1 MTGTTGLTGTTGA
14 TGYNGSTG
22 ATGLTGTTGA
32 TGLTGTTGATGLTG
46 ATGVSGLGGSNTQVI
61 FNDTGVANGSA
72 NLTFDKTTNY
82 LTVGGGS
89 GGNITGANVIFA
101 NIFTSNIATGTAP
114 FTVSS
119 TTTVAN
125 LAAATATTAG
135 TVTTAAQGNIT
146 SVGTLTLL
154 GVSGTITAANI
165 TANTGVFTGNGN
177 GLSSLVGA
185 NVTGQVGNALVAGT
199 VYTAAQGNI
208 TSVGTL
214 TSLGVSGTIT
224 AANITANTGVF
235 TGNGNGLSSLV
246 GANVTGTVPSAT
258 SATNAAALLQN
269 TSTSTTVYPKF
280 STSSANGNSSAVIN
294 TSISANLGNA
304 SITATTFVGALS
316 GAATTAGTVTTNA
329 QPNITSVGTLTGLT
343 LSGNVNMGTKNI
355 TSLADPVSAQDAAT
369 KNYVDTTAQGLDPKA
384 SVVYATTATLFGNG
398 GTGYTYNNGTSGVGA
413 TLTNS
418 GTTAGLTLDG
428 GNTPTVGDRILV
440 KNEAGAFVNN
450 TTQSAAFNGI
460 YTVTTVG
467 TASVAWV
474 LTRSTD
480 FDAGTEMPGAFV
492 FVELGTTNAD
502 TGWTCTTNNPITVG
516 TTSITFVQ
524 FSGAGTYSAG
534 TGLTLTG
541 STFSVNASQTQIT
554 SVGTLTSLGVS
565 GTITAANI
573 TANTGV
579 FTGNGNGLSSLVGA
593 NVTGTVGSATN
604 AAALLQ
610 NTSTSTTVY
619 PTFSTSSANG
629 NSSAVIN
636 TSISA
641 NLGNASITATTFVGA
656 LSGAAT
662 SATTAGTVTTNAQP
676 NITSVGT
683 LTTLIVGNATA
694 NSTFGNGTITAT
706 GNVTVGNLLGVH
718 ANGNSNVN
726 IATANGNVTI
736 AAVGN
741 TTMTVTGTGANIT
754 GTANISG
761 NANVGNIGGT
771 GAVFTTLGGTLT
783 TNAQPNITSVGTLT
797 SLGVNGTVTAVA
809 FTANTGVFTGNG
821 NGLSSLVGA
830 NVTGQ
835 VGNALVAGT
844 VYTNAQPNI
853 TSVGTL
859 TSLSVT
865 GNISAGNVTVTSYHL
880 RSVATSI
887 SAAGT
892 VQANATALTKEMN
905 IVSTVASGAGVV
917 MPTAVAGMVIT
928 ITNTSAN
935 SLLVYPA
942 SGGTI
947 NSLAANA
954 GFTQGTGATLQ
965 FIAPTTTQWY
975 TVGATYA

>member
-1 MTGTTGLTGTTGA
+1 M
-14 TGYNGSTG
+14 
-22 ATGLTGTTGA
+22 
-32 TGLTGTTGATGLTG
+32 
-46 ATGVSGLGGSNTQVI
+46 
-61 FNDTGVANGSA
+61 
-72 NLTFDKTTNY
+72 
-82 LTVGGGS
+82 
-89 GGNITGANVIFA
+89 
-101 NIFTSNIATGTAP
+101 
-114 FTVSS
+114 
-119 TTTVAN
+119 
-125 LAAATATTAG
+125 
-135 TVTTAAQGNIT
+135 
-146 SVGTLTLL
+146 
-154 GVSGTITAANI
+154 
-165 TANTGVFTGNGN
+165 
-177 GLSSLVGA
+177 
-185 NVTGQVGNALVAGT
+185 TGQVGNALVAGT
-199 VYTAAQGNI
+199 VY
-208 TSVGTL
+208 
-214 TSLGVSGTIT
+214 
-224 AANITANTGVF
+224 
-235 TGNGNGLSSLV
+235 
-246 GANVTGTVPSAT
+246 
-258 SATNAAALLQN
+258 
-269 TSTSTTVYPKF
+269 
-280 STSSANGNSSAVIN
+280 
-294 TSISANLGNA
+294 
-304 SITATTFVGALS
+304 
-316 GAATTAGTVTTNA
+316 TNA

-355 TSLADPVSAQDAAT
+355 TSLADPVAAQDAAT

-418 GTTAGLTLDG
+418 GTTAALSIDG
-428 GNTPTVGDRILV
+428 STPTVGDRVLI
-440 KNEAGAFVNN
+440 KNESGAFVNN

-467 TASVAWV
+467 TVSVAWV

-492 FVELGTTNAD
+492 FVEAGTTNAD

-516 TTSITFVQ
+516 TTLITFVQ

-593 NVTGTVGSATN
+593 NVTGQVGNALVAGTVYTN
-604 AAALLQ
+604 AQPNITSVGTLTSLAVTGNISVTGQL
-610 NTSTSTTVY
+610 TSTIASGTAPFVV
-619 PTFSTSSANG
+619 TS
-629 NSSAVIN
+629 N
-636 TSISA
+636 TQVA
-641 NLGNASITATTFVGA
+641 NLSVASAGT
-656 LSGAAT
+656 AT

-706 GNVTVGNLLGVH
+706 GNVTVGNLIGVH

-741 TTMTVTGTGANIT
+741 TTLTVTGTGANIA

-761 NANVGNIGGT
+761 NANVGNIGAAT
-771 GAVFTTLGGTLT
+771 AIFTTG
-783 TNAQPNITSVGTLT
+783 NITTVNSGL
-797 SLGVNGTVTAVA
+797 LQNGTSNVTIA
-809 FTANTGVFTGNG
+809 
-821 NGLSSLVGA
+821 SGA
-830 NVTGQ
+830 NVSIFTAGNATAQFVVTSTGANIPGTANV
-835 VGNALVAGT
+835 VGNANVGNIGATQGIFTTSANIPLINSGNSNITLTANGNVSTYITGNATAQLVVTATGANIAGYANVVGNIIAGNVGIGISSPNQKLQVNNPAASSSFALFTNSTTGSTASDGTYFGVDSSGLAYVWNQENSAMLFGTNNGERMRIDANGNVGIGTNSANPASRLDVSSGYIISGTSTSTAGT
-844 VYTNAQPNI
+844 KILAGYYSSGHIATFGSEYSSGGPVLGYGVWPSTSATGAFVSSSPGNLYRGAYTIAGNTHIWYGGSQQTVAVDSAVTMAEAMRIDSTGN
-853 TSVGTL
+853 VGIGNTAP
-859 TSLSVT
+859 TNKLSVT
-865 GNISAGNVTVTSYHL
+865 GTAYVSGNLSVANVTASGYYI
-880 RSVATSI
+880 RSVATGI

-917 MPTAVAGMVIT
+917 MPTAVAGMVLT

-947 NSLAANA
+947 NSLATNGA
-954 GFTQGTGATLQ
+954 FTQVAGATLQ